1 MHLLHKTTAVTL
13 ALAMIVTVA
22 TPVSANAQYRRGP
35 EGGESDEEDVGPG
48 GRVDRSVIEREEGGW
63 EVVDTRTVTG
73 KVVVLSPAVGPE
85 IDLEESIRF
94 SVFHGPSLFNERS
107 RARFLASSVPGYQ
120 EAMFM
125 TRGED
130 RYAVRFAF
138 SSAGETRYRML
149 RVKLEDLKKAREY
162 IEHFDEIR
170 SGTYKIQKKSV
181 IPKDAEYPKVIAED
195 ISFET
200 KVPRFTLVR
209 RLDGG
214 LTLRDGRELDGEIL
228 PALEDRHILIEKG
241 IDTQRIPIELI
252 ESIRTTGNKG
262 SSAMRMAVQ
271 NGIGGAMTGALL
283 GALAAWQSDGDV
295 GNFVIFGSTIFG
307 AVGFMTGFIS
317 GVGSGLGARQ
327 IPLDPPSLRGLEA
340 EQKN

>member
-1 MHLLHKTTAVTL
+1 MYLLHKTTAVTL

-22 TPVSANAQYRRGP
+22 APVTANAQYRRGP
-35 EGGESDEEDVGPG
+35 EGRGSDGEDVGPG

-63 EVVDTRTVTG
+63 AVVDTRTVTG

-107 RARFLASSVPGYQ
+107 RARFLAASVSGYQ

-138 SSAGETRYRML
+138 SLAGETRYRML
-149 RVKLEDLKKAREY
+149 RVKVEDMKKAREY

-170 SGTYKIQKKSV
+170 AGTYKIQKKTV
-181 IPKDAEYPKVIAED
+181 IPNDAEYPKVTAED
-195 ISFET
+195 ISFEI

-228 PALEDRHILIEKG
+228 PALEDRHILIETG
-241 IDTQRIPIELI
+241 FDTQRISIENI

-262 SSAMRMAVQ
+262 SSAMRTAVR
-271 NGIGGAMTGALL
+271 NGIGGAMTGALFGVL
-283 GALAAWQSDGDV
+283 VAWQSDGDV
-295 GNFVIFGSTIFG
+295 GNFAVFGSTIFG

-317 GVGSGLGARQ
+317 GAGSGRGARQ
-327 IPLDPPSLRGLEA
+327 ILLDPPSFRGSED
-340 EQKN
+340 EQKD